1 MWDDEDLQ
9 QLFQQYLTGGGGGLL
24 SRDDGAVVDPSMLR
38 TSAMDRIASNPLVQF
53 GMGVFANNQGHY
65 GQLGPALGGGMK
77 SMVAASQLQ
86 QRSDLQRAQLLGK
99 YQQQVAR
106 QNAIEKLN
114 LSPEQKQ
121 MMAADP
127 ALARKMLTQSMG
139 LDVMSPQAEQQKAR
153 IAAAGKT
160 SVAVNMKPVIQLGE
174 DLATQNVKILRD
186 SRDQAL
192 AATKS
197 MEAANQIVK
206 SAQSPIFAGPGGS
219 WMQRGAQFLDVVGA
233 AGNTTQERIANTRSV
248 IRNMSKIVLQASSSA
263 FEGQGSVSNYERELA
278 AKAEGGG
285 IDDMTA
291 PEIMQLATAA
301 QRSSE
306 LIYGQHQS
314 NLQAI
319 NEMAD
324 AVDPEKRVQ
333 LKAYTKMF
341 GNLQLPQKVYRAP
354 TQAAIAKLRQNDT
367 EEERAAFER
376 TFGPGSA
383 AQYLGAP

>member
-9 QLFQQYLTGGGGGLL
+9 QLFQQYLSGGSGGLL

-38 TSAMDRIASNPLVQF
+38 TSAMDRIAANPMVQF
-53 GMGVFANNQGHY
+53 GMGVFANNQGNY

-77 SMVAASQLQ
+77 SMIAASQLQ
-86 QRSDLQRAQLLGK
+86 QRNDLQRAQLLGK

-106 QNAIEKLN
+106 QNAINKLN

-139 LDVMSPQAEQQKAR
+139 LDVMSPEAEAQKAR
-153 IAAAGKT
+153 IASAGKT
-160 SVAVNMKPVIQLGE
+160 SVSVSMKPLIQLGE
-174 DLATQNVKILRD
+174 DLATQNVKILRE

-192 AATKS
+192 AATKT
-197 MEAANQIVK
+197 MGAANQIVQA
-206 SAQSPIFAGPGGS
+206 AQNPIFAGPGGS
-219 WMQRGAQFLDVVGA
+219 WMQRGAQIADVIGA
-233 AGNTTQERIANTRSV
+233 AGNSTQDKIANTRSV

-263 FEGQGSVSNYERELA
+263 FEGQGAVSNYERELA
-278 AKAEGGG
+278 AKAEGGA
-285 IDDMTA
+285 IDDMTT

-306 LIYGQHQS
+306 LLYQQHQS

-324 AVDPEKRVQ
+324 SVDPEKKMQ

-341 GNLQLPQKVYRAP
+341 GNVQLPPRAWRQP
-354 TQAAIAKLRQNDT
+354 TQSAIAKLQANPTD
-367 EEERAAFER
+367 EERAAFEK

-383 AQYLGAP
+383 GRYLGAQ